1 MLNGGTRGMD
11 ETPRAPTGTAIPPE
25 GRRRVSGWAVAAVAA
40 SIAYVAAA
48 ASAFDSSTSYHATI
62 PPFAV
67 MSPEESNQIVPPI
80 SPTMVVYRPVAFDPV
95 RQTLTLRMFVRPD
108 GTSGGLVVGDN
119 WQFDGSDV
127 RLIFNGPLEIAGNRG
142 DPDLIFEGD
151 PSVLPNNLLEAIE
164 GDPTVSGDL
173 RQLIESSRAS
183 EWADAT
189 QYSPFDI
196 DLPTQLYG
204 RAFRFRDDAFWFPF
218 DSYGFQM
225 SIHGNVRYHF
235 AFDPIRMLEEPSQ
248 WFPLPLEPFPGRGNE
263 ISGRGPW
270 STLVDGWEVSY
281 RHTGW
286 LVSDFPTAPEA
297 ISESMQLGLIGVS
310 FYVERPRSEVLLT
323 GLFALIFLV
332 TIFALVIVVRSVRGG
347 RRPPTGF
354 GLVWAAALAFAA
366 VSLRTALPSE
376 VPYGVA
382 FDWLFFFPTL
392 LGSALFTLMLATDW
406 VSRDDFTP

>member
-1 MLNGGTRGMD
+1 MD
-11 ETPRAPTGTAIPPE
+11 EVLKENRL
-25 GRRRVSGWAVAAVAA
+25 RVNRWAVAAILAIVG
-40 SIAYVAAA
+40 YVAAA
-48 ASAFDSSTSYHATI
+48 ASAFIGGTPYAATI

-67 MSPEESNQIVPPI
+67 MSPEEFRQIAPPN

-95 RQTLTLRMFVRPD
+95 RQTLTLRIFLRPD
-108 GTSGGLVVGDN
+108 GTSGGQVVGDN

-142 DPDLIFEGD
+142 VPELIFEGD
-151 PSVLPNNLLEAIE
+151 PSVLPKNLVEAMA
-164 GDPTVSGDL
+164 GDPMLSDDL
-173 RQLIESSRAS
+173 RQLAESTRAS
-183 EWADAT
+183 ASANAT
-189 QYSPFDI
+189 QFSPFEI

-225 SIHGNVRYHF
+225 SVHGSVRYHF
-235 AFDPIRMLEEPSQ
+235 EFEPLRLRDEPSQ
-248 WFPLPLEPFPGRGNE
+248 WLPLPIEPFPGRGNE

-270 STLVDGWEVSY
+270 STLVDGWQVSY
-281 RHTGW
+281 RQTGW
-286 LVSDFPTAPEA
+286 LVSDFPTAPEV
-297 ISESMQLGLIGVS
+297 ISESMPLGLIGVS
-310 FYVERPRSEVLLT
+310 FYVERPRSEMLLT

-332 TIFALVIVVRSVRGG
+332 TMIALVIVVRSVRGG

-366 VSLRTALPSE
+366 VSLRTALPGE

-382 FDWLFFFPTL
+382 FDWIFFFPTL
-392 LGSALFTLMLATDW
+392 LGSALFTLMLASSW
-406 VSRDDFTP
+406 VTRDDFTP